1 MPLDPAT
8 GDTVGAAIAT
18 ALAALDKSS
27 DQSAAAWKIAVKQI
41 FAAIVAHGSV
51 IIPPAAIVT
60 TGGPA
65 TQTGP
70 AAPVPL
76 SIT

>member
-1 MPLDPAT
+1 MSLVASAS
-8 GDTVGAAIAT
+8 TVANAICAGMSPPVT
-18 ALAALDKSS
+18 D
-27 DQSAAAWKIAVKQI
+27 SAAQAKWLVVVTQI
-41 FAAIVAHGSV
+41 FTGIVNNAV
-51 IIPPAAIVT
+51 ATVPASSIVT

-76 SIT
+76 AIS